1 MNNSDKIYRKVLEEQ
16 ITALDKEIM
25 QLKKEIEKAKV
36 FVRSKEVELLTL
48 TEEKDR
54 IEEELRQ
61 MEELANLDKKYA
73 DNSVI
78 ELLDVASSKIG
89 ERRDRLS
96 DEIKELERER
106 ETASNVGKTKID
118 FKIKQRNDILEAMKK
133 GSNHIDKA
141 QHSIM
146 MKQSSIQR
154 LLKRKYV
161 KQQATID
168 YYDVKK
174 DSNEALRRTIG
185 FKEDSIGDRIFQMR
199 SAYFDAQIK
208 FQEEVLEEMH
218 NHKLIGIKGAKA
230 MVLSKHAISNIKKIR
245 DTIQKNRDER
255 QQQMDDMFNT
265 PEEMGQEAQFSASL

>member
-1 MNNSDKIYRKVLEEQ
+1 MNNSDKIYRKVLEDQ

-78 ELLDVASSKIG
+78 EALDVASSKIG

-96 DEIKELERER
+96 DEIQELERER

-255 QQQMDDMFNT
+255 QQQMEDMFNT

>member
-199 SAYFDAQIK
+199 GAYFDAQIR
-208 FQEEVLEEMH
+208 FQEEVLEEMQ

-245 DTIQKNRDER
+245 DTIRNKRDER
-255 QQQMDDMFNT
+255 QQQMEDMFNT

>member
-78 ELLDVASSKIG
+78 EALDVASSKIG

-96 DEIKELERER
+96 DEIQELERER

-255 QQQMDDMFNT
+255 QQQMEDMFNT

>member
-78 ELLDVASSKIG
+78 EALDVASSKIG

-96 DEIKELERER
+96 DEIQELERER

-146 MKQSSIQR
+146 MKQSSIKR
-154 LLKRKYV
+154 LWKRKYV

-208 FQEEVLEEMH
+208 FQEEVLEDMH
-218 NHKLIGIKGAKA
+218 NHKGAKA

>member
-106 ETASNVGKTKID
+106 EAASNVGKTKID

>member
-1 MNNSDKIYRKVLEEQ
+1 MNNSDRIYRKVLEDQ

-78 ELLDVASSKIG
+78 EALDVASSKIG
-89 ERRDRLS
+89 ERSNRLS

-118 FKIKQRNDILEAMKK
+118 FKIKQRNDILEVMKK
-133 GSNHIDKA
+133 GSCHIDKA

-161 KQQATID
+161 RQQATID

-199 SAYFDAQIK
+199 GAYFDAQIR
-208 FQEEVLEEMH
+208 FQEEVLEEMQ

-245 DTIQKNRDER
+245 DTIRNKRDER
-255 QQQMDDMFNT
+255 QQQMEEMFNT